1 MIIETLSMGRLEVSE
16 EQLYHFPKG
25 IPGFEEETEFVL
37 IGLEETPFWVLQSV
51 KEQELSFLLADP
63 FNFYP
68 NYEFELPDEEAEELR
83 IQSEVIIRSMITL
96 KGKIEQ
102 STINLL
108 APLVFNPSER
118 TGKQIVI
125 HSGPYHTKHI
135 LLREQPELDGKD
147 GG

>member
-1 MIIETLSMGRLEVSE
+1 MIIETLSMGRLEVNE

-25 IPGFEEETEFVL
+25 IPGFEEETDFAL
-37 IGLEETPFWVLQSV
+37 IGLEETPFWVLQSL

-68 NYEFELPDEEAEELR
+68 GYEFELPDEEAEELQ

-96 KGKIEQ
+96 KGEIEQ

-108 APLVFNPSER
+108 APLVFNPNER

-135 LLREQPELDGKD
+135 LLQEQPEIDGKD